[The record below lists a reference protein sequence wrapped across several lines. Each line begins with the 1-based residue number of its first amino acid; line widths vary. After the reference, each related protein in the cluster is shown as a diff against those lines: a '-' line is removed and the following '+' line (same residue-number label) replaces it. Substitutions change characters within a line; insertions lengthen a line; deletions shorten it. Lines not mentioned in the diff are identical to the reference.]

1 MNPLDPWELPTSLT
15 VGGRSW
21 DIRWDYRAVIDILR
35 YFSDPEYEEDERAEI
50 MLDILYVDYASMPD
64 ALKEEAAQKAVS
76 FIDMDIPEDR
86 KPARRLMDWEQDAPL
101 IVTGVNHV
109 LNTEIR
115 MTNRLHWWTFLGAY
129 LEISNDSLYSQVVC
143 IRDKKSR
150 GKKLEKL
157 EQQFY
162 RENRALI
169 DLKPRYSEEDLAE
182 KKRLLAALEG
192 SERGM

>member
-1 MNPLDPWELPTSLT
+1 MNAWELPTSLT

-35 YFSDPEYEEDERAEI
+35 HFGDPEYEEDEQAEI
-50 MLDILYVDYASMPD
+50 MLDILYVDYASMPE

-76 FIDMDIPEDR
+76 FIDMDIPEDK
-86 KPARRLMDWEQDAPL
+86 KPSRRLMDWEQDAPL

-115 MTNRLHWWTFLGAY
+115 TTDHLHWWTFLGAY

-157 EQQFY
+157 ERQFY

-169 DLKPRYSEEDLAE
+169 DLKPRYSEEELAE

-192 SERGM
+192 CERGR